1 MNSGEFLT
9 PDQVVDRWGNAI
21 GRGTL
26 ANWRAK
32 RRGPPFV
39 KIGAR
44 VVYPLDQL
52 AAWERENQIGGDAQN
67 KEAAE

>member
-1 MNSGEFLT
+1 MAEQFLT
-9 PDQVVDRWGNAI
+9 PDQVVDRWGRAI

-32 RRGPPFV
+32 GRGPAFV

-44 VVYPLDQL
+44 VVYPLDRL
-52 AAWERENQIGGDAQN
+52 IEWERENMNGGNAQN